1 MNSQSVSDLY
11 DMLHD
16 YYANAAVEMGAEK
29 LPNDDLKDIEQAGA
43 TLRIQPERT
52 DCTKYPWAR
61 RRNGDGQGR
70 AWNMLW
76 RV

>member
-1 MNSQSVSDLY
+1 MSVNEQSVSDLY

-52 DCTKYPWAR
+52 AR
-61 RRNGDGQGR
+61 KDRLHEIPVGEE
-70 AWNMLW
+70 AEW
-76 RV
+76 